1 MTFTWKKKKTISEL
15 RRRVKWRRIYNALS
29 LKKAPS
35 LGLSIA
41 VLLSFA
47 SYKIIPPFA
56 FSGFPFKAA
65 RWNVPFYILLET
77 IAFWGICSFADTAL
91 GEYLKE
97 FVKGKWKS
105 RLLAFFALLLFF
117 PCGVLLL
124 VCYAR
129 RKMRWGSIALFVLSL
144 ALFSFA
150 VVTDAEDAS
159 ATISLLRHCAVAMQA
174 PLLIAGLAGLVQ
186 ATPYRRIQWGV
197 WALSICLGIAYLNQG
212 LTFRQRYVQEDARI
226 WKLLNAESPGT
237 AKAECD
243 LRFEAGREP
252 LAGMVDLAMQC
263 ENLSPWEKYHYSNS
277 RAEILSLYEDITAEA
292 PSFRQRLLA
301 FSENCP
307 SPIATP
313 VVATKA
319 LEWDDRLDLPE
330 IQLVRYASR
339 FLALEM
345 RARAEDTSVV
355 MEDNAALIRLRDWI
369 VRGGTYSHKLT
380 AFDVERAR
388 LNALSY
394 TLPQKRYSKEEWQ
407 ALLGNAPDW
416 RRISASTSAAAY
428 SRFSSLSIVKNYFD
442 KPFVTFA
449 LKCLDSG
456 IFFWDVHIAAPTYDL
471 FVFSDAFLASAYARV
486 IQATLDE
493 KADYQIMRDIE
504 REVRQADEN
513 GSVLL
518 FVSGSEGYAYRQLL
532 SIENERRMALIA
544 WRFAEYMH
552 THDGALPESLAVLGD
567 LPMDAQNSRPF
578 GYERGRLDVPVDSKG
593 GTVSRQG
600 FVLYSHDWD
609 GNLPQWIKAPA
620 RIVVFLE

>member
-1 MTFTWKKKKTISEL
+1 MKTFL
-15 RRRVKWRRIYNALS
+15 RKLFFWDEPGKWRRIYNALS

-35 LGLSIA
+35 LGLAVA

-47 SYKIIPPFA
+47 FYKIIPPFA

-65 RWNVPFYILLET
+65 RWNVPFYILLAT
-77 IAFWGICSFADTAL
+77 IAFWWICAFAHTAL

-105 RLLAFFALLLFF
+105 RLLEFFTLSLFF

-129 RKMRWGSIALFVLSL
+129 RKKRWGSVALFGLSL

-150 VVTDAEDAS
+150 VLTDAGDAFS
-159 ATISLLRHCAVAMQA
+159 TISLLRHWAVALQA
-174 PLLIAGLAGLVQ
+174 PLLIAGLAWVAQ
-186 ATPYRRIQWGV
+186 INPYGKIQWGV

-212 LTFRQRYVQEDARI
+212 LTFRQRHAQEDARI
-226 WKLLNAESPGT
+226 WKLLNAEAPGE

-243 LRFEAGREP
+243 LRFDAGREP
-252 LAGMVDLAMQC
+252 LAGMVDLAMKC
-263 ENLSPWEKYHYSNS
+263 ENLFPWEKYHYSNS
-277 RAEILSLYEDITAEA
+277 RTEILSLYENIKAAA
-292 PSFRQRLLA
+292 PLFRQRLLA
-301 FSENCP
+301 FSGNCP
-307 SPIATP
+307 SPIAMP
-313 VVATKA
+313 GVAAEA

-330 IQLVRYASR
+330 IKLVRYASR

-345 RARAEDTSVV
+345 MARAKDTSVV
-355 MEDNAALIRLRDWI
+355 SEDNAALIRLRDWI

-380 AFDVERAR
+380 AFGVERAR
-388 LNALSY
+388 LNALSN
-394 TLPQKRYSKEEWQ
+394 TLPQKRYSKDEWQ
-407 ALLGNAPDW
+407 ELLGNAPDW
-416 RRISASTSAAAY
+416 RRISASVSAADY
-428 SRFSSLSIVKNYFD
+428 SRFSSLSIVKVYFD
-442 KPFVTFA
+442 KPLVSFV

-456 IFFWDVHIAAPTYDL
+456 IFFWDVHIAAPAYDL

-493 KADYQIMRDIE
+493 KADYQIIRDIE
-504 REVRQADEN
+504 REVRRADEN

-518 FVSGSEGYAYRQLL
+518 FVSGTEGYAYRQLL

-544 WRFAEYMH
+544 WRVAEHMH
-552 THDGALPESLAVLGD
+552 THDAALPESLAVLGD

-578 GYERGRLDVPVDSKG
+578 GYERGRLDVPIDSNG
-593 GTVSRQG
+593 GTVSRRG
-600 FVLYSHDWD
+600 FMLYSHDWD
-609 GNLPQWIKAPA
+609 GNLPQWNKAPA